1 MDMEIQITDRV
12 VLENFSSTPM
22 GIILQIA
29 VTSVGVALGNALV
42 FAAPKVFESIG
53 DCIENIMNDCKEKK

>member
-12 VLENFSSTPM
+12 ELENFSSTPM

-42 FAAPKVFESIG
+42 FTAPKVLEAIG
-53 DCIENIMNDCKEKK
+53 NYVENIKKDKEEK